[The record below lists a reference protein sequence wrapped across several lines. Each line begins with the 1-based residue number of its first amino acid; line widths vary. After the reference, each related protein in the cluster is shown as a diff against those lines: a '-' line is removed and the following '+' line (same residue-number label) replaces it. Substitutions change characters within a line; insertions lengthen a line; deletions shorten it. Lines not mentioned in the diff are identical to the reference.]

1 MIRFR
6 KVWLWPL
13 ASAILGLGVSLLPVS
28 SGAHHE
34 VHEAQQ
40 LLEQSLKK
48 MFDDF
53 NKGDYMGFADG
64 WTDAGFMNKQMF
76 RMHVDRPFAKDE
88 VPVFREAMKHRGTIQ
103 VLNISNIRM
112 LDHMMVQATAEID
125 LLQGNVRERYGLRI
139 IKRMGLDKRYK
150 IAKDTPLPLYPDGF
164 PVVEVKMRDFAF
176 DLDKS
181 RLAKDMVLKLVNA
194 GKTSHEFIVFKKIM
208 PADWERSIA
217 RGAWSLKPG
226 EKTDLVVAGLEPGDY
241 AMVCCNTQPGNEAHC
256 AKGMRV
262 EFTLQ

>member
-1 MIRFR
+1 MRFTPG
-6 KVWLWPL
+6 WLRHGIW
-13 ASAILGLGVSLLPVS
+13 IVLGLGLSLLPVS

-40 LLEQSLKK
+40 LLEQSLRK

-53 NKGDYMGFADG
+53 NRGDYMAFADG
-64 WTDAGFMNKQMF
+64 WTDVGFMNKQMF
-76 RMHVDRPFAKDE
+76 RLHVNRPFAKDE
-88 VPVFREAMKHRGTIQ
+88 IPVFREAMKHRGTIQ

-150 IAKDTPLPLYPDGF
+150 VEKDTPLPLYPDGF
-164 PVVEVKMRDFAF
+164 PVVDVKMKDFAF
-176 DLDKS
+176 ELDKS
-181 RLAKDMVLKLVNA
+181 RLAKDMVLKLINT

-208 PADWERSIA
+208 PADWEHSIA
-217 RGAWSLKPG
+217 RGAWHLKPG
-226 EKTDLVVAGLEPGDY
+226 EKSDLVLAGLEPGEY
-241 AMVCCNTQPGNEAHC
+241 VFVCCNTQPGNEAHC
-256 AKGMRV
+256 AKGMRT